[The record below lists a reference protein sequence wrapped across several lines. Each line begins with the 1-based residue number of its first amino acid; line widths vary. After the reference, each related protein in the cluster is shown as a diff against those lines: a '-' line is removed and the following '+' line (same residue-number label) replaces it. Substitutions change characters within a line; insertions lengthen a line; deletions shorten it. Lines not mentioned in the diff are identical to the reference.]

1 MTTTKHPPLIHL
13 AKNGFLVIF
22 HHKNINSPTKMVV
35 VNQLIIDEEGLPVAF
50 PSSSKILSVRQLFAS
65 AGHVLKVET
74 PLKVEHR
81 SQE

>member
-1 MTTTKHPPLIHL
+1 MYPPLINF
-13 AKNGFLVIF
+13 AKNDFLVIF
-22 HHKNINSPTKMVV
+22 HHKNINSPTKKVAD
-35 VNQLIIDEEGLPVAF
+35 NKLIIDKEGLPVAF

-65 AGHVLKVET
+65 AGHVLRVET